1 LREQESLY
9 IGRCEEDLSK
19 IDEKG
24 SENLNTM
31 DLELLGATS
40 DLRDSKKKKLKA
52 TVVQTNLD
60 LEAYAANYTGE
71 ARRV

>member
-1 LREQESLY
+1 MY